1 MAQKF
6 LTIAE
11 VKQLATDKNKCILII
26 NNRVYDVTT
35 FSDEVCYFK
44 KIFIIQHFSFFLFKH
59 PGGDEVLKEQHGL
72 DASNAFEDVGH
83 SSDARE
89 QMKQFEIA
97 EIHPVN

>member
-1 MAQKF
+1 MKF
-6 LTIAE
+6 VI
-11 VKQLATDKNKCILII
+11 
-26 NNRVYDVTT
+26 
-35 FSDEVCYFK
+35 S
-44 KIFIIQHFSFFLFKH
+44 KIFLLFNIFPFLFKH